1 MAVTVSSRS
10 ASPRTTSSPA
20 SSRRRAVEHA
30 RIVGWAIAI
39 GAIVTVGLWIR
50 HGEVSAASGP
60 GGVAI
65 AIGQLTALVGTYA
78 VLVQILLMSRIAWLE
93 RGIGLDRLAIFHRW
107 LGFATVWL
115 LAGHVVFTTI
125 GWAGLQGISLWQET
139 HDLIFNTP
147 DILMAWIGFALFIA
161 IAVTSVREARR
172 RLKRQTWY
180 FVHLYAYLAV
190 ALAFSH
196 QLAVGNDFR
205 GDAAA
210 RAWWVSLYVLV
221 FGAILWWRVLNPIRI
236 SRRHQLRVY
245 SVVQEAPGIVS
256 IVMRGRGLDQLG
268 VEPGQFFLWR
278 FLTRQGWW
286 QAHPFSVSA
295 APTDRHIRI
304 TVKRLGDY
312 TRQLQR
318 IKKGTPVIVEGPFGT
333 FTASL
338 RTRSRVLL
346 IAGGIG
352 ITPLRAMLD
361 SFGPNDDVIL
371 LYRVISNDDVVF
383 EKEFRH
389 FASERNVSVYVI
401 TGSEIGDDQTDKLGL
416 PALRRAVPDVSTRDC
431 FVCGPPGLIDVMG
444 RRLRSLGVPP
454 THIHYERFEF

>member
-1 MAVTVSSRS
+1 VV
-10 ASPRTTSSPA
+10 SPRQ
-20 SSRRRAVEHA
+20 RAVDHA
-30 RIVGWAIAI
+30 WIVGCAIAI
-39 GAIVTVGLWIR
+39 GAAVTIGMWIR
-50 HGEVSAASGP
+50 HGEVAAASGP

-65 AIGQLTALVGTYA
+65 ALGQLTALVGTYA

-93 RGIGLDRLAIFHRW
+93 RGIGLDRLAILHRW

-115 LAGHVVFTTI
+115 LAGHVVFTTV

-161 IAVTSVREARR
+161 VAATSVRAARR
-172 RLKRQTWY
+172 RIQRHTWY

-205 GDAAA
+205 GDVAA

-221 FGAILWWRVLNPIRI
+221 FGAILWWRVIAPIRI
-236 SRRHQLRVY
+236 SRRHKLRVY
-245 SVVQEAPGIVS
+245 SVVQEAPGVVS
-256 IVMRGRGLDQLG
+256 IVMRGRALDQLG

-278 FLTRQGWW
+278 FLTRHGWW
-286 QAHPFSVSA
+286 QAHPFSISA

-312 TRQLQR
+312 TARLQH
-318 IKKGTPVIVEGPFGT
+318 IKRGTPVLVEGPFGT
-333 FTASL
+333 FTTDL
-338 RTRSRVLL
+338 RRRSRVLL
-346 IAGGIG
+346 VAGGIG

-361 SFGPNDDVIL
+361 TFGPNDDVVL

-383 EKEFRH
+383 AKELQH
-389 FASERNVSVYVI
+389 FASARGVTVYVV
-401 TGSEIGDDQTDKLGL
+401 TGSEIGDDTTDKLGV
-416 PALRRAVPDVSTRDC
+416 PALRRAVPDAATRDC
-431 FVCGPPGLIDVMG
+431 FVCGPPGLIDVMC
-444 RRLRSLGVPP
+444 RRLKRVGVPP
-454 THIHYERFEF
+454 KQIHFERFEF